1 MARLHTAGG
10 VPAEYAPILAA
21 ADSDIEAGSED
32 RVTDV
37 VEHVTGRP
45 RSFEHFVAGAFPA
58 ARSV

>member
-1 MARLHTAGG
+1 M
-10 VPAEYAPILAA
+10 PAEYAPILAA